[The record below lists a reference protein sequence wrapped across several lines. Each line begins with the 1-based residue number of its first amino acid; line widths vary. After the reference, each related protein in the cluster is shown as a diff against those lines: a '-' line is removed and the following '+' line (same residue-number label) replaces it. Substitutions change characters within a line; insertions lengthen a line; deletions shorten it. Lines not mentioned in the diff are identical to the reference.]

1 LPQLQGFLFLTHFGS
16 CITARSK
23 IQRGGAVVVQ
33 AVQQV
38 LLMLLYFTKSGI
50 FLCVLLNLAL
60 SSPLGSM
67 PSLCPPVHMKIE
79 CVEKEAVY

>member
-1 LPQLQGFLFLTHFGS
+1 MHYGKVTDKMMRS
-16 CITARSK
+16 CGGP
-23 IQRGGAVVVQ
+23 GGAASAPHA
-33 AVQQV
+33 AV
-38 LLMLLYFTKSGI
+38 LYKTREFPMCTS
-50 FLCVLLNLAL
+50 FNLAL